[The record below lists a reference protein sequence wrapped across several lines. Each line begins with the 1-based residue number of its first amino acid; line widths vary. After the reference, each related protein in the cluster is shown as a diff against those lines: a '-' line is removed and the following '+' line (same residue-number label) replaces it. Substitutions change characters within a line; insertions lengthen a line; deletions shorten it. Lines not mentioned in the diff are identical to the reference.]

1 MRQEGETMKFRV
13 LGCFGGQGPGFN
25 LSSFLIEDRYLLD
38 SGAASSTLSFE
49 EQTKIDHIL
58 LTHAHLDHI
67 CGIFFLADNVFGQ
80 RQTPI
85 TIYSIPF
92 VINSLKEHMFNNV
105 IWPDFTQ
112 IPNADSPVLVLKVIG
127 EGISY
132 SIGDLSVTPI
142 AVSHNVPSVGYLVRG
157 SRGAILYTGDT
168 GPTKKIWKVVASVK
182 ELRAIIVEISFPNR
196 LQKIA
201 DLSGHLTPQGL
212 QTEIAKAGHSFPP
225 IFLTHLK
232 PQFLEEITQELQS
245 SPQIQILEQGKTYQF

>member
-1 MRQEGETMKFRV
+1 MKFKV

-38 SGAASSTLSFE
+38 AGAASATLSFE

-58 LTHAHLDHI
+58 LTHAHLDHT
-67 CGIFFLADNVFGQ
+67 CGIFFLADNVLGQ
-80 RQTPI
+80 RQTPV

-92 VINSLKEHMFNNV
+92 VINSLKEHMFNNIV
-105 IWPDFTQ
+105 WPDFTQ
-112 IPNADSPVLVLKVIG
+112 IPNPDSPVIALKVIG

-142 AVSHNVPSVGYLVRG
+142 AVSHNVPGVGYLIKDSTG
-157 SRGAILYTGDT
+157 TILYTGDT
-168 GPTKKIWKVVASVK
+168 GPTQKIWKIAASVQ
-182 ELRAIIVEISFPNR
+182 ELKAIIVEISFPNR

-212 QTEIAKAGHSFPP
+212 QMEIAKAGNPLPP
-225 IFLTHLK
+225 IHITHVK
-232 PQFLEEITQELQS
+232 PQFLEEIARELHS
-245 SPQIQILEQGKTYQF
+245 SPKIQILEQGKTYQF

>member
-1 MRQEGETMKFRV
+1 MKFRV

-38 SGAASSTLSFE
+38 AGAASSTLSFE
-49 EQTKIDHIL
+49 EQAKIDHIL

-67 CGIFFLADNVFGQ
+67 CGIFFLADNVLGQ

-92 VINSLKEHMFNNV
+92 VIHSLKEHMFNNV

-112 IPNADSPVLVLKVIG
+112 IPNADSPVVALKVIG
-127 EGISY
+127 EGSSY

-142 AVSHNVPSVGYLVRG
+142 AVSHTVPGVGYLVKDHK
-157 SRGAILYTGDT
+157 GAILYTGDT

-182 ELRAIIVEISFPNR
+182 ELKALIVEISFPNR

-212 QTEIAKAGHSFPP
+212 QMEIAKAGNPLPP
-225 IFLTHLK
+225 IYITHLK
-232 PQFLEEITQELQS
+232 PQFREEITRELQS
-245 SPQIQILEQGKTYQF
+245 PPKIQILEQGKTYRF

>member
-1 MRQEGETMKFRV
+1 MKFRV

-38 SGAASSTLSFE
+38 AGAASSTLSFE
-49 EQTKIDHIL
+49 EQAKIDHIL

-67 CGIFFLADNVFGQ
+67 CGIFFLADNVLGQ

-92 VINSLKEHMFNNV
+92 VINSLKDHMFNNV

-112 IPNADSPVLVLKVIG
+112 IPNPDSPTIALKVIG
-127 EGISY
+127 EGSSY

-142 AVSHNVPSVGYLVRG
+142 VVSHSVPGVGYLIKG
-157 SRGAILYTGDT
+157 TGGAILYTGDT
-168 GPTKKIWKVVASVK
+168 GPTKKIWRVIASVENLKVV
-182 ELRAIIVEISFPNR
+182 IVEISFPSR

-212 QTEIAKAGHSFPP
+212 QTEIAKAGAPLPP
-225 IFLTHLK
+225 IYITHIK
-232 PQFLEEITQELQS
+232 PQFLGEITQELQS

>member
-1 MRQEGETMKFRV
+1 MKFRV

-25 LSSFLIEDRYLLD
+25 LSGFLIEDRYLLD
-38 SGAASSTLSFE
+38 GGAASSTLSFE

-58 LTHAHLDHI
+58 LTHAHLDHT

-112 IPNADSPVLVLKVIG
+112 IPNVDSPVIALKVIG

-132 SIGDLSVTPI
+132 SVGDLSVTPI
-142 AVSHNVPSVGYLVRG
+142 AVNHSVPSVGYLVKGR
-157 SRGAILYTGDT
+157 RGAILYTGDT
-168 GPTKKIWKVVASVK
+168 GPTNKIWKVVTSVK
-182 ELRAIIVEISFPNR
+182 ELKAIIVEISFPNR

-201 DLSGHLTPQGL
+201 DLSGHLTPRSL
-212 QTEIAKAGHSFPP
+212 QAEIGKAGHSFPP
-225 IFLTHLK
+225 VFITHLK
-232 PQFLEEITQELQS
+232 PQFLEEISQELPS